1 MNNRFESDAG
11 FLVGAVH
18 RAAGRLFAGLLSAHG
33 VPDLGGAEGTIL
45 YLLWKNGPRPTTEL
59 ALAAGYGKST
69 ATSVLDRLERDG
81 WINRVRDASDRRTI
95 IVEPT
100 QKAIDLHAAYAAVS
114 KEMNARW
121 CAGFTDAEIVRLE
134 SDLKRVLVNLGGN
147 E

>member
-1 MNNRFESDAG
+1 MNNKHESDAG

-18 RAAGRLFAGLLSAHG
+18 RAAGRLFAGLLSARG

-45 YLLWKNGPRPTTEL
+45 YLLWKNGPRTTTEL

-81 WINRVRDASDRRTI
+81 WISRVRDVADRRTI
-95 IVEPT
+95 VVGPT
-100 QKAIDLHAAYAAVS
+100 KKAIDLHGAYDAVS
-114 KEMNARW
+114 KEMNERW
-121 CAGFTDAEIVRLE
+121 FAGFTDVEIARLE
-134 SDLKRVLVNLGGN
+134 SDLKRVLANLGGN